1 MPEGDSELADEGLPD
16 ELRQAEWSE
25 DDGEDEPEDEE

>member
-1 MPEGDSELADEGLPD
+1 MPEGDAELPDDGLPD

-25 DDGEDEPEDEE
+25 DDDEDQAD